1 VAGELNAR
9 SQTAETGVDGVRF
22 FDAHCDT
29 ILEVVE
35 EGRHFQTGPGLHVTL
50 PDLRAAGVCA
60 QVFACFVLE
69 ARDPGRAYEHAVELV
84 DAVHGLCV
92 AHSSELRLARAAE
105 DVAAACTADGP
116 TAVILSLEGAD
127 PLQGDAEVLRD
138 FHCRGVRLLTLAWDD
153 NVFCGTSFGSGAG
166 LSAEGEHLVALCEEL
181 GVMVDV
187 SHASDAAFWDVCRV
201 ATKPFV
207 ASHSDCRALCDVGRN
222 LTDEM
227 IRALAERGGVM
238 GINLASG
245 FLSQEFA
252 DAEKGSREAFWA
264 AVRSGEKNFDD
275 AHEEASRASCGL
287 PRPPLD
293 VIAAH
298 VLHAINV
305 GGEDC
310 VGLGGDLDGIDSMPA
325 GVDGVGDYPRIA
337 DLLLRHDL
345 TESQVEKVCYRN
357 FARVLGG

>member
-1 VAGELNAR
+1 VSADEGGPDR
-9 SQTAETGVDGVRF
+9 MRF

-29 ILEVVE
+29 ILQVVE
-35 EGRHFQTGPGLHVTL
+35 DGRDFLSGPGLHVTL
-50 PDLRAAGVCA
+50 PDLRAARVCA

-69 ARDPGRAYEHAVELV
+69 ARNPGHAHEYAIELIE
-84 DAVHGLCV
+84 AVHGLCA
-92 AHSSELRLARAAE
+92 AHPSDLRLALSAE
-105 DVAAACTADGP
+105 DIAAACAAGGP

-127 PLQGDAEVLRD
+127 PLEGRLEALRD
-138 FHCRGVRLLTLAWDD
+138 FHARGVRLLTLAWDD
-153 NVFCGTSFGSGAG
+153 NVFCGAAFGNGAG
-166 LSAEGEHLVALCEEL
+166 LSRQGEELVALCEEL

-187 SHASDAAFWDVCRV
+187 SHASDMAFWEVCRV

-207 ASHSDCRALCDVGRN
+207 ASHSGCRALCDAGRN
-222 LTDEM
+222 LTDEV

-238 GINLASG
+238 GINLASS

-252 DAEKGSREAFWA
+252 DAEKESREAFWA
-264 AVRSGEKNFDD
+264 AVRSGEKSFDE
-275 AHEEASRASCGL
+275 AHEEASRASIGM

-298 VLHAINV
+298 VKHAVSV

-325 GVDGVGDYPRIA
+325 GIEGVADYPKIA
-337 DLLLRHDL
+337 DLLLRSGL
-345 TESQVEKVCYRN
+345 TGSQVEKVCYRN
-357 FARVLGG
+357 LARVLSA